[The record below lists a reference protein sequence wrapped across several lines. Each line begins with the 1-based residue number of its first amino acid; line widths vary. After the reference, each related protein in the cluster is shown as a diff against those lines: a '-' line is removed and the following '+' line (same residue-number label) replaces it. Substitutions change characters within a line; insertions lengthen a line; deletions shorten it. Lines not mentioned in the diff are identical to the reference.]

1 MRAELG
7 SLDRMAS
14 VLKSNIDHE
23 GVQTLLEVAATCDE
37 AYELFAEGNYELALQ
52 TALPLVLL
60 ETPVVTKR
68 AREIAISALD
78 ELVEQAI
85 AEDEPKRALK
95 YLDQWLQLDPK
106 AMFPLL
112 RRAEIYQYGLYDLD
126 SAWTAY
132 LKVLRLYPTSIE
144 ALLGLA
150 QLAMAEGH
158 PERAYPYVLRA
169 WQTLSSS
176 QWGYTPCRRTFC
188 SVFEDLYDL
197 TAGLLQWLDAHEEAR
212 HLTEKALALIEE
224 SELLKER
231 LNLINELDEP

>member
-7 SLDRMAS
+7 SLDRMVS
-14 VLKSNIDHE
+14 VLKSSIDNE

-37 AYELFAEGNYELALQ
+37 AYELFTEGNYELALQ

-60 ETPVVTKR
+60 ETPVIAKR

-85 AEDEPKRALK
+85 NEDDPKRALK

-106 AMFPLL
+106 ALFPLL
-112 RRAEIYQYGLYDLD
+112 RRAEVLQYGLQDID
-126 SAWTAY
+126 AARNAY
-132 LKVLRLYPTSIE
+132 LKVLSLYPNSIE

-150 QLAMAEGH
+150 QLALAEGN
-158 PERAYPYVLRA
+158 PERAYTYVLRA

-188 SVFEDLYDL
+188 SVFEDLYDI
-197 TAGLLQWLDAHEEAR
+197 TAALLQWLGDHEEAR
-212 HLTEKALALIEE
+212 HLTEQALALIEE

-231 LNLINELDEP
+231 LNLINESDES